1 LFLGWQGGENYMSNI
16 RLRVDKTFYLTA

>member
-1 LFLGWQGGENYMSNI
+1 LGWQGGENYMSNI